1 MFLKMTSVQTLRIP
15 THGPIMR
22 HATSIPKSSSSSQ
35 KGLWQ
40 FTNGISKQY
49 WCAKRHGPC
58 HTTIFSLVLGAW
70 EVWTWRWFMLRAWL
84 SHLSDISCS
93 KRHPSSS
100 SRVIRSYRAP
110 GGSIGNAVGFTISSA
125 IWQGVLPKKLAIYL
139 PADQQA
145 NLTMIYSDIVTQLS
159 FPVGSDTRLAIQHA
173 YGDTQRYLFITGTAS
188 WVLGL
193 VAVLMWRNINT
204 IGIKQTKGRVF

>member
-1 MFLKMTSVQTLRIP
+1 M
-15 THGPIMR
+15 
-22 HATSIPKSSSSSQ
+22 
-35 KGLWQ
+35 
-40 FTNGISKQY
+40 
-49 WCAKRHGPC
+49 
-58 HTTIFSLVLGAW
+58 
-70 EVWTWRWFMLRAWL
+70 
-84 SHLSDISCS
+84 
-93 KRHPSSS
+93 
-100 SRVIRSYRAP
+100 
-110 GGSIGNAVGFTISSA
+110 
-125 IWQGVLPKKLAIYL
+125 PKKLAIYL